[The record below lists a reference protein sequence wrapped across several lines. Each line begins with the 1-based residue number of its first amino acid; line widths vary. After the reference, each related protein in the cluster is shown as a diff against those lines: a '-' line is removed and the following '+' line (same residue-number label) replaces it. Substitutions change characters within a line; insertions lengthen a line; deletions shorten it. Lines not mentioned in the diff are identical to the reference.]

1 MSEGVVGLAGAL
13 LSLLGA
19 MFFLAAV
26 IGLLRLPDFYCRAH
40 APTKA
45 ATLGLL
51 LSALGSILLFGQR
64 DAAFVLE
71 KLLLIL
77 FVLIT
82 VPISTQMLV
91 RGAAARG
98 VPQRPETL
106 GRPTAGPVERLD
118 DDQTHS
124 DPPIA
129 SE

>member
-13 LSLLGA
+13 LSLFGA
-19 MFFLAAV
+19 LFFLAAV

-51 LSALGSILLFGQR
+51 LSALGSILLFGER

-98 VPQRPETL
+98 VPQLPETQ
-106 GRPTAGPVERLD
+106 GEPAAGPIEPLD
-118 DDQTHS
+118 AEDD
-124 DPPIA
+124 
-129 SE
+129 